1 MPLWQAVFG
10 YNGGAL
16 SYYALFYRSRLVPR
30 WLSGWG
36 MAGVVLL
43 MTACLQALFSDN
55 LVTRYTL
62 LILPIALHEM
72 ALAVW
77 LLVKGFGPASHPSSG
92 RVHRE
97 GPAVTANCTSET
109 RQHRFPY
116 LCDDVVMNLRASIFG
131 PASTK
136 TQAVVGAVVAFALAL
151 LIGFGLEQ
159 GADSA
164 VFTALLVG
172 LAVLMIG
179 LKRSRT
185 ARR

>member
-43 MTACLQALFSDN
+43 MPACLLALFSDN

-77 LLVKGFGPASHPSSG
+77 LLASRDWRSLLRKGNA
-92 RVHRE
+92 R
-97 GPAVTANCTSET
+97 
-109 RQHRFPY
+109 
-116 LCDDVVMNLRASIFG
+116 RASRRVSYGF
-131 PASTK
+131 PA
-136 TQAVVGAVVAFALAL
+136 Q
-151 LIGFGLEQ
+151 
-159 GADSA
+159 
-164 VFTALLVG
+164 
-172 LAVLMIG
+172 
-179 LKRSRT
+179 
-185 ARR
+185 